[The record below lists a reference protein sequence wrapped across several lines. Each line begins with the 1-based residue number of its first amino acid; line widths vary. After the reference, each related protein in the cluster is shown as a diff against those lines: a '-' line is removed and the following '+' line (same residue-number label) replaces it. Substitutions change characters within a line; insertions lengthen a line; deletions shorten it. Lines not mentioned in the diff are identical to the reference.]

1 MVLTPSWSD
10 GTIYLW
16 GCILSGFPRESSFSR
31 SSENGTEGQNGIRW
45 DFSSKAARLIMKAAV
60 RYYLRFS
67 DENATVLPPADRNK
81 NYLLYLHVPF
91 CLTLCPYCSFHRF
104 KFHEETARRYFALLR
119 DEMRMTAR
127 LGYSFNSVYFGGG
140 TTSILPDE
148 LAKTIDLA
156 RELFGI
162 TEVSCESD
170 PNHIDP
176 ESLRYTEGRID
187 RLSVGIQT
195 FNDKY
200 LENIGRRK
208 KFGTGAE
215 QFEKVKAILQ
225 HFPIVNVDLMYNF
238 PGQTEDELLDDIKKV
253 RELKPQ
259 QATFYPLMYAPFVGK
274 KLKEQIG
281 KSTNENEA
289 KLFSLIM
296 KNMNEPY
303 IQRTSWAFA
312 LKQKEFIDE
321 YVVDHSEYVGL
332 GSGAFSFLN
341 GTLYANSFSLKEYAN
356 RVAAGM
362 ASVVKSTRF
371 GSYSVKQY
379 RMMVEMFGL
388 RGEPSYKPFFEY
400 NALKAVG
407 VIGSKNGHAVI
418 TSKGRFLLSVMMKG
432 FYNGMDYI
440 RESMRA
446 DLEASDERI
455 CLGCTED
462 E

>member
-1 MVLTPSWSD
+1 LAE
-10 GTIYLW
+10 
-16 GCILSGFPRESSFSR
+16 FPRDNSFSR
-31 SSENGTEGQNGIRW
+31 AADAASGGAERIRW
-45 DFSSKAARLIMKAAV
+45 DFSAAAARLIMKSAV
-60 RYYLRFS
+60 KYYLRFS
-67 DENATVLPPADRNK
+67 EDNVTVLPPADKNK
-81 NYLLYLHVPF
+81 SYLLYLHVPF

-104 KFHEETARRYFALLR
+104 KFQEETARRYFSLLR

-127 LGYSFNSVYFGGG
+127 LGYSFSSAYFGGG

-176 ESLRYTEGRID
+176 QSLMYTEGRID

-195 FNDKY
+195 FNDRF
-200 LENIGRRK
+200 LESIGRIK

-215 QFEKVKAILQ
+215 QYDKVKAILK

-238 PGQTEDELLDDIKKV
+238 PGQTEEDLLEDIRIV
-253 RELKPQ
+253 RELNPQ
-259 QATFYPLMYAPFVGK
+259 QVTFYPLMYAPFVGR
-274 KLKEQIG
+274 KLREAIG
-281 KSTNENEA
+281 KPTNENEA

-296 KNMNEPY
+296 RNMTDPY
-303 IQRTSWAFA
+303 LQRTSWAFA
-312 LKQKEFIDE
+312 LKKKEFIDE

-341 GTLYANSFSLKEYAN
+341 GTLYANSFSLQEYAE

-362 ASVVKSTRF
+362 ASVVKSTAF
-371 GSYSVKQY
+371 GRHSVKQY

-388 RGEPSYKPFFEY
+388 HAEPPYRPFFEY
-400 NALKAVG
+400 TALRAVG
-407 VIGSKNGHAVI
+407 AVGGSGGHKFI
-418 TSKGRFLLSVMMKG
+418 TPKGRFLLSVMMKG

-440 RESMRA
+440 RESMRK
-446 DLEASDERI
+446 DLKGADERI
-455 CLGCTED
+455 CLAGCQE
-462 E
+462 EE

>member
-1 MVLTPSWSD
+1 MA
-10 GTIYLW
+10 
-16 GCILSGFPRESSFSR
+16 GFPRENSYLRAEDSAS
-31 SSENGTEGQNGIRW
+31 GDADGISW
-45 DFSSKAARLIMKAAV
+45 GFTAKAARLIMKSAV
-60 RYYLRFS
+60 KYYLRFS
-67 DENATVLPPADRNK
+67 EDSVTVLPPADKNK
-81 NYLLYLHVPF
+81 SYLLYLHVPF

-104 KFHEETARRYFALLR
+104 KFNEETARRYFSLLR

-127 LGYSFNSVYFGGG
+127 LGYSFSSAYFGGG

-162 TEVSCESD
+162 TEISCESD

-176 ESLRYTEGRID
+176 ESLKYTEGRID

-200 LENIGRRK
+200 LENIGRK
-208 KFGTGAE
+208 TKFGSGAE
-215 QFEKVKAILQ
+215 QYEKVQAILK

-238 PGQTEDELLDDIKKV
+238 PGQTEEELLEDIRKV
-253 RELKPQ
+253 RELNPQ
-259 QATFYPLMYAPFVGK
+259 QVTFYPLMYAPFVGR
-274 KLKEQIG
+274 KLREKIG

-289 KLFSLIM
+289 RLFALIM
-296 KNMNEPY
+296 KNMTEPY
-303 IQRTSWAFA
+303 IQRTSWAYA
-312 LKQKEFIDE
+312 LKKKEFIDE

-341 GTLYANSFSLKEYAN
+341 GTLYANSFSLKEYAD

-362 ASVVKSTRF
+362 ASVVKSTAF
-371 GSYSVKQY
+371 GRHSVKQY

-388 RGEPSYKPFFEY
+388 HAEPPYRPFFEY

-407 VIGSKNGHAVI
+407 AVSRRDGKTI
-418 TSKGRFLLSVMMKG
+418 LTPKGRFLLSVMMKG

-446 DLEASDERI
+446 DLKAEDERI
-455 CLGCTED
+455 CLGCRED